1 MDELKLVLDD
11 FYDNCDEMNLVIG
24 DLEIIIKIFEAIQ
37 FKYFYQEDF
46 LKNNII
52 EFKDILYKIT
62 DDLIANKNN
71 LLSQNEKIFKN
82 CVKLRKLTEE
92 HIIIGEKY
100 IIVKK
105 NCLIIN

>member
-11 FYDNCDEMNLVIG
+11 FSNNCNEMDFVISE
-24 DLEIIIKIFEAIQ
+24 LETNIKIFEAIQ
-37 FKYFYQEDF
+37 FKYFYHEDF
-46 LKNNII
+46 LRTHIT
-52 EFKDILYKIT
+52 EFENILYKIT
-62 DDLIANKNN
+62 DDLIANMNK
-71 LLSQNEKIFKN
+71 LSSQNEKIFKN
-82 CVKLRKLTEE
+82 CVKLRELTEE

>member
-11 FYDNCDEMNLVIG
+11 FSSNCNEMDFVISE
-24 DLEIIIKIFEAIQ
+24 LETNIKIFEAIQ
-37 FKYFYQEDF
+37 FKYFYKEDF
-46 LKNNII
+46 FKTHIT
-52 EFKDILYKIT
+52 EFENILYKIT
-62 DDLIANKNN
+62 DDLIANMNK
-71 LLSQNEKIFKN
+71 LSSQNEKIFKN
-82 CVKLRKLTEE
+82 CVKLRELTEE